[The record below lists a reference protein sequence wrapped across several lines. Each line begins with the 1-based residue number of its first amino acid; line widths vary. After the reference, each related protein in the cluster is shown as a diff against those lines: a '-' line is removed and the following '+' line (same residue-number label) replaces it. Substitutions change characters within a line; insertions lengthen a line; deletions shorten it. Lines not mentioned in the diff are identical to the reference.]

1 MKRRPSNHWCLLGRL
16 FASALF
22 GLVGAGCGS
31 SGSATSG
38 DNTAA
43 CVSQK
48 LTLAGELD
56 GQSVSVQLDP
66 TTYVFQQ
73 GTTPHTFDVGYAD
86 GALHLE
92 WSTLV
97 PIGGTTA
104 ATGTIVMPAG
114 TPHAGET
121 ICAGNGTTITDQSP
135 AGSGGVDNQLFT
147 LQALSSGPSCPGTA
161 LAGSIDGCVGG

>member
-1 MKRRPSNHWCLLGRL
+1 MKRRPSNPWCL
-16 FASALF
+16 FAFALS
-22 GLVGAGCGS
+22 GLVLNAGCGS
-31 SGSATSG
+31 SGSATAA
-38 DNTAA
+38 NTAA
-43 CVSQK
+43 CVSQM

-56 GQSVSVQLDP
+56 GQPVSVQLVP
-66 TTYVFQQ
+66 MGSVFQQ
-73 GTTPHTFDVGYAD
+73 GTTPHTFDVSYAA

-121 ICAGNGTTITDQSP
+121 ICAGNGTTITDQSTGGTG
-135 AGSGGVDNQLFT
+135 GSDNELFT
-147 LQALSSGPSCPGTA
+147 LQTLSSGPSCPGAA
-161 LAGSIDGCVGG
+161 LAGSIDGCLGG